1 VKSGSGAEGQQTFNE
16 LHGVVAQFSSQ
27 QGLLVSWGGFTHA
40 VKVDARKNFF
50 KIRLWNQGDIVDA
63 ILENYERLDDDIKA
77 ELPLKRIWVVVNDET
92 E

>member
-1 VKSGSGAEGQQTFNE
+1 M
-16 LHGVVAQFSSQ
+16 
-27 QGLLVSWGGFTHA
+27 SWGGFTHPA
-40 VKVDARKNFF
+40 KMDARKDFF
-50 KIRLWNQGDIVDA
+50 KIRLWNQGDIVNA